1 MPERKPSAAKKP
13 PQREGRRLR
22 LLDHLGEG
30 AFSNESLQDASAKIA
45 RLTRNR
51 DQIDERP
58 SSSLGE
64 ITDSIT
70 DSDTGLFTD
79 SISTSPIQSPIQ
91 SPIDGRVKSPNDSPN
106 EIPKSS
112 SNDSPNGSPIQSPQ
126 PNDPA
131 SEVSKLSWE
140 HVLLTENQ
148 AILYVCLKHIGGAVT
163 SLSLISQAA
172 KISEHTLKSAL
183 KKLRKHGLIIYG
195 GRKNSGGRF
204 GFTAEVI
211 ERPIVLR
218 GDRARLQDRLRQI
231 DARAIVLISSLNGI
245 EVGQEGSEDGT
256 SQLELDLVHL
266 MDHRLDHRFSDPS
279 LSSSSKNIKL
289 QLQDLEISLLL
300 ERHFYDLDVRSLEP
314 YLDQFDSVEALQNFL
329 DMANASIEASKTNAK
344 PIQNPHGF
352 LFAQLRAGYVNP
364 PPGFKSRRVLV
375 QEVRNAQLQAEL
387 DALRQLQE
395 QEAELRFE
403 LFKANLSDEQKAEL
417 EQEAARRVQPK
428 AAVSRERQMAVYR
441 DEVLRAWFE
450 QARD

>member
-1 MPERKPSAAKKP
+1 M
-13 PQREGRRLR
+13 
-22 LLDHLGEG
+22 
-30 AFSNESLQDASAKIA
+30 
-45 RLTRNR
+45 
-51 DQIDERP
+51 
-58 SSSLGE
+58 
-64 ITDSIT
+64 
-70 DSDTGLFTD
+70 
-79 SISTSPIQSPIQ
+79 
-91 SPIDGRVKSPNDSPN
+91 KSPNYSPN

-148 AILYVCLKHIGGAVT
+148 AILYVCLKHIGGTVT
-163 SLSLISQAA
+163 SLSLIAQAA

-218 GDRARLQDRLRQI
+218 GDLGRLQDRLHQI
-231 DARAIVLISSLNGI
+231 DVKAIVLTTSLSGI

-266 MDHRLDHRFSDPS
+266 MDHRLDHRFSDPP
-279 LSSSSKNIKL
+279 LSSSSTSKNIKL
-289 QLQDLEISLLL
+289 RLQDLEISLLL
-300 ERHFYDLDVRSLEP
+300 EGYFHDLDMRSLAP
-314 YLDQFDSVEALQNFL
+314 YLDQFESVESLQNFL

-364 PPGFKSRRVLV
+364 PPGFKSRRVV
-375 QEVRNAQLQAEL
+375 AQEAMNTQLQAEL
-387 DALRQLQE
+387 DALRQLQA

-403 LFKANLSDEQKAEL
+403 LFKAGLTDEQKAAL
-417 EQEAARRVQPK
+417 EQEATRRVQPK

-441 DEVLRAWFE
+441 DEVLREWFE
-450 QARD
+450 QARG